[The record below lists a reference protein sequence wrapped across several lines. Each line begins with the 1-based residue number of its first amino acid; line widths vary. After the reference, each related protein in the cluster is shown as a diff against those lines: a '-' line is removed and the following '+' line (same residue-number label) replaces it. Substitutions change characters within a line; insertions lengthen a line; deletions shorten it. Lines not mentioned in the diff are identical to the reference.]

1 MRPKTKLEMK
11 PGSSGSKKPKLY
23 EVAAPVAGSTTTSA
37 SWPKRSKNTVPGCI
51 VAMPIRGA
59 SPACA
64 NADWASS
71 HSTAASSSRIPRRR
85 GVRSGV
91 IAVDADQQRMQAARV
106 GPRDAEAEA
115 SQRQFLAGL
124 GQVADGRRD
133 QAADGVVLVVAKV
146 RAEAFVEVGN
156 RGQRVDHVL
165 AVGLRGDQRAGVVR
179 VVVLEIGRAS
189 CRTRV

>member
-23 EVAAPVAGSTTTSA
+23 EVAAPVVGSTTTSA

-59 SPACA
+59 SLAACA
-64 NADWASS
+64 NAAWQASS
-71 HSTAASSSRIPRRR
+71 HRASASSSRTPRRR
-85 GVRSGV
+85 GARSAGV

-106 GPRDAEAEA
+106 GTRDPEAEA
-115 SQRQFLAGL
+115 AERQLLAGL
-124 GQVADGRRD
+124 GQVADGRGD
-133 QAADGVVLVVAKV
+133 QAADGVVLVVAEV
-146 RAEAFVEVGN
+146 GAEALVEVGD

-165 AVGLRGDQRAGVVR
+165 
-179 VVVLEIGRAS
+179 
-189 CRTRV
+189 